1 MDYTKKIVYQSNYW
15 YNDGLR
21 KAQIRDM
28 SGAIVSLRRSLQFNR
43 ENIAARNL
51 LGLVYYGIGEVPE
64 ALVEWIISKNLRRR
78 DNIADHYINT
88 VQASAKELETINLAI
103 KKYNQCLAYCQQ
115 HGEDLAVIQ
124 LKQVVTSHPSFLKA
138 HQLLALLYLHTGQ
151 YTRARQ
157 MIRQARKLDT
167 GNEITLKYMH
177 ELTHQRG
184 KKRRRTAKKKEDAVE
199 YSLGNETI
207 IQPKHSR
214 IKEMASHLA
223 VANIFIGA
231 AIGAAIIWF
240 LVAPAVNQSQN
251 DRMND
256 QMREYS
262 DQVKSL
268 EAQVS
273 AQTRTLDNYR
283 ASGEEVEADA
293 ALAQTTLESYEN
305 LMTAVS
311 QYSSGGYGYSTM
323 ADTLLGIDR
332 DALGESGKARYD
344 ELTEQ
349 IYPSACDTEFS
360 TGTEA
365 LNVANYETAIDSFY
379 KVVRMN
385 AGYNNGQAI
394 FNLARAYM
402 GNGDN
407 ERAVRFFQRV
417 VDDYPDSEYA
427 QEAQTNIDTLQA
439 SADGEDTQ
447 ANGQGNDDQT
457 DAQGQ
462 DSGDQNSGDQNSASQ
477 NSEDQNAQGQNSEDQ
492 GSQE

>member
-1 MDYTKKIVYQSNYW
+1 MDYRKKIVYQSNYW

-28 SGAIVSLRRSLQFNR
+28 SGAIASLRRSLQFNR

-64 ALVEWIISKNLRRR
+64 ALVEWIISKNLKPR
-78 DNIADHYINT
+78 DNIADYYIRT
-88 VQASAKELETINLAI
+88 VQAAVKELETLNLAI
-103 KKYNQCLAYCQQ
+103 KKYNQCLTYCQQ
-115 HGEDLAVIQ
+115 NGEDLAIIQ
-124 LKQVVTSHPSFLKA
+124 LKQVVASHPSFLKA

-184 KKRRRTAKKKEDAVE
+184 KQRRKPSRKKEDAVE

-214 IKEMASHLA
+214 IKEMAGQLA

-240 LVAPAVNQSQN
+240 LVAPAVNQSTSN
-251 DRMND
+251 RLND
-256 QMREYS
+256 QMRNYS
-262 DQVKSL
+262 DQIQSL

-283 ASGEEVEADA
+283 ASGEALEADTA
-293 ALAQTTLESYEN
+293 QAQTTQDSYEN
-305 LMTAVS
+305 LMTVID
-311 QYSSGGYGYSTM
+311 QYDSGEYSDATM
-323 ADTLLGIDR
+323 ADTLLGVSR
-332 DALGESGKARYD
+332 DALGTEGQARYD
-344 ELTEQ
+344 ELTAE
-349 IYPSACDTEFS
+349 IYPNACDRNFS
-360 TGTEA
+360 NGTDAFEA
-365 LNVANYETAIDSFY
+365 EDYQTAIDALS

-385 AGYNNGQAI
+385 AGYNDGEAL
-394 FNLARAYM
+394 FYLARAYM
-402 GNGDN
+402 NNGDSEN
-407 ERAVRFFQRV
+407 AVTYFRRV
-417 VDDYPDSEYA
+417 VDEYGDSEYA
-427 QEAQTNIDTLQA
+427 EEAQTNLDTL
-439 SADGEDTQ
+439 SAAGET
-447 ANGQGNDDQT
+447 QT
-457 DAQGQ
+457 DG
-462 DSGDQNSGDQNSASQ
+462 
-477 NSEDQNAQGQNSEDQ
+477 NAG
-492 GSQE
+492 

>member
-64 ALVEWIISKNLRRR
+64 ALVEWIISKNLRMHN
-78 DNIADHYINT
+78 NIADYYINT

-103 KKYNQCLAYCQQ
+103 KKYNQCLTYCQQ
-115 HGEDLAVIQ
+115 NGEDLAIIQ
-124 LKQVVTSHPSFLKA
+124 LKQVVASHPSFLKA

-157 MIRQARKLDT
+157 VIRQARKLDI

-184 KKRRRTAKKKEDAVE
+184 KQRRRSEKKKEDAVE

-214 IKEMASHLA
+214 VKEMASHLA
-223 VANIFIGA
+223 VANVFIGA

-251 DRMND
+251 NRMND

-262 DQVKSL
+262 DQIKTL

-283 ASGEEVEADA
+283 ASGEEVEADTNQ
-293 ALAQTTLESYEN
+293 AQTTRDSYED
-305 LMTAVS
+305 LLTVVD
-311 QYSSGGYGYSTM
+311 QYNSGEYSYTTM
-323 ADTLLGIDR
+323 ADSLIGIDR
-332 DALGESGKARYD
+332 DSLGKSGQSRYD
-344 ELTEQ
+344 DLTDE
-349 IYPSACDTEFS
+349 IYPSACETNFA
-360 TGTEA
+360 TGSEA
-365 LNVANYETAIDSFY
+365 LSAGNYQGAVDALY

-385 AGYNNGQAI
+385 AGYNDGQAL
-394 FNLARAYM
+394 FNLAQAYM

-407 ERAVRFFQRV
+407 DNAVKYFQRV
-417 VDDYPDSEYA
+417 VDDYGDSEYA
-427 QEAQTNIDTLQA
+427 EEAQTNLDTL
-439 SADGEDTQ
+439 SAAAD
-447 ANGQGNDDQT
+447 
-457 DAQGQ
+457 
-462 DSGDQNSGDQNSASQ
+462 DSGDDASGDDTSGGDS
-477 NSEDQNAQGQNSEDQ
+477 GQ
-492 GSQE
+492 

>member
-64 ALVEWIISKNLRRR
+64 ALVEWIISKNLRTHN
-78 DNIADHYINT
+78 NIADYYINT

-115 HGEDLAVIQ
+115 NGEGLAIVQ
-124 LKQVVTSHPSFLKA
+124 LKQVVASHPSFLKA

-184 KKRRRTAKKKEDAVE
+184 KQRRRSEKKKEDAVE

-214 IKEMASHLA
+214 VKEMASHLA
-223 VANIFIGA
+223 VANVFIGA

-251 DRMND
+251 NRMND

-262 DQVKSL
+262 DQIKTL

-283 ASGEEVEADA
+283 ASGEEVEADTNQ
-293 ALAQTTLESYEN
+293 AQTTRDSYEN
-305 LMTAVS
+305 LMTVVE
-311 QYSSGGYGYSTM
+311 QYNSGEYSYTTM
-323 ADTLLGIDR
+323 ADSLIGIDR
-332 DALGESGKARYD
+332 DSLGESGKSRYD
-344 ELTEQ
+344 ELTDA
-349 IYPSACDTEFS
+349 IYPSACETNFA

-365 LNVANYETAIDSFY
+365 LSAGNYQGAVDALY

-385 AGYNNGQAI
+385 AGYNDGQAL
-394 FNLARAYM
+394 FNLAQAYM

-407 ERAVRFFQRV
+407 DNAITYFQRV
-417 VDDYPDSEYA
+417 VDDYGDSEYA
-427 QEAQTNIDTLQA
+427 EEAQTNLDTL
-439 SADGEDTQ
+439 SAAAD
-447 ANGQGNDDQT
+447 
-457 DAQGQ
+457 
-462 DSGDQNSGDQNSASQ
+462 DSGDSTSGGDSSGGD
-477 NSEDQNAQGQNSEDQ
+477 SSR
-492 GSQE
+492 

>member
-64 ALVEWIISKNLRRR
+64 ALVEWIISKNLRTHN
-78 DNIADHYINT
+78 NIADYYINT
-88 VQASAKELETINLAI
+88 VQASAKELETSNLAI

-115 HGEDLAVIQ
+115 NGEDLAIIQ
-124 LKQVVTSHPSFLKA
+124 LKQVVASHPSFLKA

-184 KKRRRTAKKKEDAVE
+184 KQRRRSEKKKEDAVE

-214 IKEMASHLA
+214 VKEMASHLA
-223 VANIFIGA
+223 VANVFIGA

-251 DRMND
+251 NRMND

-262 DQVKSL
+262 DQIKTL

-283 ASGEEVEADA
+283 ASGEEVEADTNQ
-293 ALAQTTLESYEN
+293 AQTTRDSYEN
-305 LMTAVS
+305 LMTVVE
-311 QYSSGGYGYSTM
+311 QYNSGEYSYTTM
-323 ADTLLGIDR
+323 ADSLIGIDR
-332 DALGESGKARYD
+332 DSLGESGKSRYD
-344 ELTEQ
+344 ELTDA
-349 IYPSACDTEFS
+349 IYPSACETNFA

-365 LNVANYETAIDSFY
+365 LSAGNYQGAVDALY

-385 AGYNNGQAI
+385 AGYNDGQAL
-394 FNLARAYM
+394 FNLAQAYM

-407 ERAVRFFQRV
+407 DNAITYFQRV
-417 VDDYPDSEYA
+417 VDDYGDSEYA
-427 QEAQTNIDTLQA
+427 EEAQTNLDTL
-439 SADGEDTQ
+439 SAAAD
-447 ANGQGNDDQT
+447 
-457 DAQGQ
+457 
-462 DSGDQNSGDQNSASQ
+462 DSGDSTSGGDSSGGD
-477 NSEDQNAQGQNSEDQ
+477 SSR
-492 GSQE
+492 

>member
-64 ALVEWIISKNLRRR
+64 ALVEWIISKNLRTHN
-78 DNIADHYINT
+78 NIADYYINT

-115 HGEDLAVIQ
+115 NGEDLAIIQ
-124 LKQVVTSHPSFLKA
+124 LKQVVASHPSFLKA

-184 KKRRRTAKKKEDAVE
+184 KQRRRSEKKKEDAVE

-214 IKEMASHLA
+214 VKEMASHLA
-223 VANIFIGA
+223 VANVFIGA

-251 DRMND
+251 NRMND

-262 DQVKSL
+262 DQIKTL

-283 ASGEEVEADA
+283 ASGEEVEADTNQ
-293 ALAQTTLESYEN
+293 AQTTRDSYEN
-305 LMTAVS
+305 LMTVVE
-311 QYSSGGYGYSTM
+311 QYNSGEYSYTTM
-323 ADTLLGIDR
+323 ADSLIGIDR
-332 DALGESGKARYD
+332 DSLGESGKSRYD
-344 ELTEQ
+344 ELTDA
-349 IYPSACDTEFS
+349 IYPSACETNLA

-365 LNVANYETAIDSFY
+365 LSAGNYQGAVDALY

-385 AGYNNGQAI
+385 AGYNDGQAL
-394 FNLARAYM
+394 FNLAQAYM

-407 ERAVRFFQRV
+407 DNAITYFQRV
-417 VDDYPDSEYA
+417 VDDYGDSEYA
-427 QEAQTNIDTLQA
+427 EEAQTNLDTL
-439 SADGEDTQ
+439 SAAAD
-447 ANGQGNDDQT
+447 
-457 DAQGQ
+457 
-462 DSGDQNSGDQNSASQ
+462 DSGDSTSGGDSSGGD
-477 NSEDQNAQGQNSEDQ
+477 SSR
-492 GSQE
+492 

>member
-64 ALVEWIISKNLRRR
+64 ALVEWIISKNLRSYN
-78 DNIADHYINT
+78 NIADYYINT
-88 VQASAKELETINLAI
+88 VQASARELETINLAI

-115 HGEDLAVIQ
+115 NGEDLAIIQ
-124 LKQVVTSHPSFLKA
+124 LKQVVSSHPAFLKA

-157 MIRQARKLDT
+157 MVRQARKLDT
-167 GNEITLKYMH
+167 GNELTLKYMH

-184 KKRRRTAKKKEDAVE
+184 KQRRRTGKKKEDAVE

-214 IKEMASHLA
+214 VKEMASHLA

-231 AIGAAIIWF
+231 AIGAAVIWF

-251 DRMND
+251 ERMNE
-256 QMREYS
+256 QMRSYS
-262 DQVKSL
+262 DQIKTL

-283 ASGEEVEADA
+283 ASGEEVEADTNQ
-293 ALAQTTLESYEN
+293 AQTTQDSYES
-305 LMTAVS
+305 LMTVVD
-311 QYSSGGYGYSTM
+311 QYNSGEYSYATM
-323 ADTLLGIDR
+323 ADTLIGINR
-332 DALGESGKARYD
+332 DSLGESGQARYD
-344 ELTEQ
+344 ELTNE
-349 IYPSACDTEFS
+349 IYPSACDTNFS

-365 LNVANYETAIDSFY
+365 LDAGNYQGAVDALV
-379 KVVRMN
+379 KVVSMN
-385 AGYNNGQAI
+385 AGYNDGQAL
-394 FNLARAYM
+394 FNLAQAYM

-407 ERAVRFFQRV
+407 ENAITYFQRV
-417 VDDYPDSEYA
+417 VDEYGDSEYA
-427 QEAQTNIDTLQA
+427 GEAQTNLDTL
-439 SADGEDTQ
+439 SAAAADTSS
-447 ANGQGNDDQT
+447 GDSSSDT
-457 DAQGQ
+457 T
-462 DSGDQNSGDQNSASQ
+462 DSGDSG
-477 NSEDQNAQGQNSEDQ
+477 E
-492 GSQE
+492 

>member
-64 ALVEWIISKNLRRR
+64 ALVEWIISKNLRMHN
-78 DNIADHYINT
+78 NIADYYINT

-115 HGEDLAVIQ
+115 NGEDLAIIQ
-124 LKQVVTSHPSFLKA
+124 LKQVVASHPSFLKA

-184 KKRRRTAKKKEDAVE
+184 KQRRRSEKKKEDAVE

-214 IKEMASHLA
+214 VKEMASHLA
-223 VANIFIGA
+223 VANVFIGA

-251 DRMND
+251 NRMND

-262 DQVKSL
+262 DQIKTL

-283 ASGEEVEADA
+283 ASGEEVEADTNQ
-293 ALAQTTLESYEN
+293 AQTTRDSYEN
-305 LMTAVS
+305 LMTVVE
-311 QYSSGGYGYSTM
+311 QYNSGEYSYTTM
-323 ADTLLGIDR
+323 ADSLIGIDR
-332 DALGESGKARYD
+332 DSLGESGKSRYD
-344 ELTEQ
+344 ELTDA
-349 IYPSACDTEFS
+349 IYPSACETNFA

-365 LNVANYETAIDSFY
+365 LSAGNYQGAVDALY

-385 AGYNNGQAI
+385 AGYNDGQAL
-394 FNLARAYM
+394 FNLAQAYM

-407 ERAVRFFQRV
+407 DNAITYFQRV
-417 VDDYPDSEYA
+417 VDDYGDSEYA
-427 QEAQTNIDTLQA
+427 EEAQTNLDTL
-439 SADGEDTQ
+439 SAAAD
-447 ANGQGNDDQT
+447 
-457 DAQGQ
+457 
-462 DSGDQNSGDQNSASQ
+462 DSGDSTSGGDSSGGD
-477 NSEDQNAQGQNSEDQ
+477 SSR
-492 GSQE
+492 

>member
-64 ALVEWIISKNLRRR
+64 ALVEWIISKNLRTHN
-78 DNIADHYINT
+78 NIADYYINT

-115 HGEDLAVIQ
+115 NGEDLAIIQ
-124 LKQVVTSHPSFLKA
+124 LKQVVASHPSFLKA

-184 KKRRRTAKKKEDAVE
+184 KQRRRSEKKKEDAVE

-214 IKEMASHLA
+214 VKEMASHLA
-223 VANIFIGA
+223 VANVFIGA

-251 DRMND
+251 NRMND

-262 DQVKSL
+262 DQIKTL

-283 ASGEEVEADA
+283 ASGEEVEADTNQ
-293 ALAQTTLESYEN
+293 AQTTRDSYEN
-305 LMTAVS
+305 LMTVVE
-311 QYSSGGYGYSTM
+311 QYNSGEYSYTTM
-323 ADTLLGIDR
+323 ADSLIGIDR
-332 DALGESGKARYD
+332 DSLGKSGQSRYD
-344 ELTEQ
+344 DLTDA
-349 IYPSACDTEFS
+349 IYPSACETNFA
-360 TGTEA
+360 TGSEA
-365 LNVANYETAIDSFY
+365 LSAGNYQGAVDALY

-385 AGYNNGQAI
+385 AGYNDGQAL
-394 FNLARAYM
+394 FNLAQAYM

-407 ERAVRFFQRV
+407 DNAVKYFQRV
-417 VDDYPDSEYA
+417 VDDYGDSEYA
-427 QEAQTNIDTLQA
+427 EEAQTNLDTL
-439 SADGEDTQ
+439 SAAAD
-447 ANGQGNDDQT
+447 
-457 DAQGQ
+457 
-462 DSGDQNSGDQNSASQ
+462 DSGDDSSGDDTSGG
-477 NSEDQNAQGQNSEDQ
+477 DGGQ
-492 GSQE
+492 

>member
-64 ALVEWIISKNLRRR
+64 ALVEWIISKNLRTHN
-78 DNIADHYINT
+78 NIADYYINT

-115 HGEDLAVIQ
+115 NGEDLAIIQ
-124 LKQVVTSHPSFLKA
+124 LKQVVASHPSFLKA

-184 KKRRRTAKKKEDAVE
+184 KQRRRSEKKKEDAVE

-214 IKEMASHLA
+214 VKEMASHLA
-223 VANIFIGA
+223 VANVFIGA

-251 DRMND
+251 NRMND

-262 DQVKSL
+262 DQIKTL

-283 ASGEEVEADA
+283 ASGEEVEADTNQ
-293 ALAQTTLESYEN
+293 AQTTRDSYEN
-305 LMTAVS
+305 LMTVVE
-311 QYSSGGYGYSTM
+311 QYNSGEYSYTTM
-323 ADTLLGIDR
+323 ADSLIGIDR
-332 DALGESGKARYD
+332 DSLGESGKSRYD
-344 ELTEQ
+344 ELTDA
-349 IYPSACDTEFS
+349 IYPSACETNFA

-365 LNVANYETAIDSFY
+365 LSAGNYQGAVDALY

-385 AGYNNGQAI
+385 AGYNDGQAL
-394 FNLARAYM
+394 FNLAQAYM

-407 ERAVRFFQRV
+407 DNAITYFQRV
-417 VDDYPDSEYA
+417 VDDYGDSEYA
-427 QEAQTNIDTLQA
+427 EEAQTNLDTL
-439 SADGEDTQ
+439 SAAAD
-447 ANGQGNDDQT
+447 
-457 DAQGQ
+457 
-462 DSGDQNSGDQNSASQ
+462 DSGDDSSGDDTSGG
-477 NSEDQNAQGQNSEDQ
+477 DGGQ
-492 GSQE
+492 

>member
-1 MDYTKKIVYQSNYW
+1 MDYRKKIVYQSNYW

-64 ALVEWIISKNLRRR
+64 ALVEWIISKNFRAH
-78 DNIADHYINT
+78 DNIADYYINK

-103 KKYNQCLAYCQQ
+103 KKYNQCLAYCRQN
-115 HGEDLAVIQ
+115 GEDLAVIQ
-124 LKQVVTSHPSFLKA
+124 LKQVVASHPSFLKA

-167 GNEITLKYMH
+167 GNEITMKYMH

-184 KKRRRTAKKKEDAVE
+184 KQRRKASKKKEDAVE

-214 IKEMASHLA
+214 IREMASHLA

-240 LVAPAVNQSQN
+240 LVAPAVNQSTS
-251 DRMND
+251 DRLND
-256 QMREYS
+256 QMRDYS
-262 DQVKSL
+262 DQIQSL

-283 ASGEEVEADA
+283 ASGEALEADTTQ
-293 ALAQTTLESYEN
+293 AQTTRDSYEN
-305 LMTAVS
+305 LMAVVE
-311 QYSSGGYGYSTM
+311 QYDSGEYSDATM
-323 ADTLLGIDR
+323 ADTLLGVSR
-332 DALGESGKARYD
+332 DALGESGQARYD
-344 ELTEQ
+344 ELAAE
-349 IYPSACDTEFS
+349 IFPNACESNFS
-360 TGTEA
+360 DGEDALEA
-365 LNVANYETAIDSFY
+365 GNYQAAIDALY
-379 KVVRMN
+379 KVVRMD
-385 AGYNNGQAI
+385 AGYNDGEAL
-394 FNLARAYM
+394 FDLAQAYM
-402 GNGDN
+402 NNGDN
-407 ERAVRFFQRV
+407 ENAITYFQRV
-417 VDDYPDSEYA
+417 VDEYGDSDYA
-427 QEAQTNIDTLQA
+427 GEAQTNLDTL
-439 SADGEDTQ
+439 SA
-447 ANGQGNDDQT
+447 AAQT
-457 DAQGQ
+457 DEAAG
-462 DSGDQNSGDQNSASQ
+462 
-477 NSEDQNAQGQNSEDQ
+477 
-492 GSQE
+492 

>member
-64 ALVEWIISKNLRRR
+64 ALVEWIISKNLRTHN
-78 DNIADHYINT
+78 NIADYYINT

-115 HGEDLAVIQ
+115 NGEDLAIIQ
-124 LKQVVTSHPSFLKA
+124 LKQVVASHPSFLKA

-184 KKRRRTAKKKEDAVE
+184 KQRRRSEKKKEDAVE

-214 IKEMASHLA
+214 VKEMASHLA
-223 VANIFIGA
+223 VANVFIGA

-251 DRMND
+251 NRMND

-262 DQVKSL
+262 DQIKTL

-283 ASGEEVEADA
+283 ASGEEVEADTNQ
-293 ALAQTTLESYEN
+293 AQTTRDSYEN
-305 LMTAVS
+305 LMTVVE
-311 QYSSGGYGYSTM
+311 QYNSGEYSYTTM
-323 ADTLLGIDR
+323 ADSLIGIDR
-332 DALGESGKARYD
+332 DSLGESGKSRYD
-344 ELTEQ
+344 ELTDA
-349 IYPSACDTEFS
+349 IYPSACETNFA

-365 LNVANYETAIDSFY
+365 LSAGNYQGAVDALY

-385 AGYNNGQAI
+385 AGYNDGQAL
-394 FNLARAYM
+394 FNLAQAYM

-407 ERAVRFFQRV
+407 DNAVKYFQRV
-417 VDDYPDSEYA
+417 VDDYGDSEYA
-427 QEAQTNIDTLQA
+427 EEAQTNLDTL
-439 SADGEDTQ
+439 SAAAD
-447 ANGQGNDDQT
+447 
-457 DAQGQ
+457 
-462 DSGDQNSGDQNSASQ
+462 DSGDSTSGGDSSGGD
-477 NSEDQNAQGQNSEDQ
+477 SSR
-492 GSQE
+492 

>member
-64 ALVEWIISKNLRRR
+64 ALVEWIISKNLRSYN
-78 DNIADHYINT
+78 NIADYYINT
-88 VQASAKELETINLAI
+88 VQASARELETINLAI

-115 HGEDLAVIQ
+115 NGEDLAIIQ
-124 LKQVVTSHPSFLKA
+124 LKQVVSSHPTFLKA

-157 MIRQARKLDT
+157 MVRQARKLDT
-167 GNEITLKYMH
+167 GNELTLKYMH

-184 KKRRRTAKKKEDAVE
+184 KQRRRTGKKKEDAVE

-214 IKEMASHLA
+214 VKEMASHLA

-231 AIGAAIIWF
+231 AIGAAVIWF

-251 DRMND
+251 ERMND
-256 QMREYS
+256 QMRNYS
-262 DQVKSL
+262 DQIKTL

-293 ALAQTTLESYEN
+293 NQAQTTQDSYES
-305 LMTAVS
+305 LMTVVD
-311 QYSSGGYGYSTM
+311 QYNSGEYSYATM
-323 ADTLLGIDR
+323 ADTLIGINR
-332 DALGESGKARYD
+332 DSLGESGQARYD
-344 ELTEQ
+344 EGVRRGYTNGYLRKSVVKDPVRRGNTGDNTPAMLYTEIVPGEQ
-349 IYPSACDTEFS
+349 I
-360 TGTEA
+360 
-365 LNVANYETAIDSFY
+365 
-379 KVVRMN
+379 KVTVGPKGFGSENTLDWSISPADPVHVR
-385 AGYNNGQAI
+385 
-394 FNLARAYM
+394 
-402 GNGDN
+402 
-407 ERAVRFFQRV
+407 
-417 VDDYPDSEYA
+417 S
-427 QEAQTNIDTLQA
+427 
-439 SADGEDTQ
+439 
-447 ANGQGNDDQT
+447 
-457 DAQGQ
+457 
-462 DSGDQNSGDQNSASQ
+462 
-477 NSEDQNAQGQNSEDQ
+477 
-492 GSQE
+492 

>member
-43 ENIAARNL
+43 ENIAARTL

-64 ALVEWIISKNLRRR
+64 ALVEWIISKNLRTHN
-78 DNIADHYINT
+78 NIADYYINT

-115 HGEDLAVIQ
+115 NGEDLAIIQ
-124 LKQVVTSHPSFLKA
+124 LKQVVASHPSFLKA

-184 KKRRRTAKKKEDAVE
+184 KQRRRSEKKKEDAVE

-214 IKEMASHLA
+214 VKEMASHLA
-223 VANIFIGA
+223 VANVFIGA

-251 DRMND
+251 NRMND

-262 DQVKSL
+262 DQIKTL

-283 ASGEEVEADA
+283 ASGEEVEADTNQ
-293 ALAQTTLESYEN
+293 AQTTRDSYEN
-305 LMTAVS
+305 LMTVVE
-311 QYSSGGYGYSTM
+311 QYNSGEYSYTTM
-323 ADTLLGIDR
+323 ADSLIGIDR
-332 DALGESGKARYD
+332 DSLGESGKSRYD
-344 ELTEQ
+344 ELTDA
-349 IYPSACDTEFS
+349 IYPSACETNFA

-365 LNVANYETAIDSFY
+365 LSAGNYQGAVDALY

-385 AGYNNGQAI
+385 AGYNDGQAL
-394 FNLARAYM
+394 FNLAQAYM

-407 ERAVRFFQRV
+407 DNAITYFQRV
-417 VDDYPDSEYA
+417 VDDYGDSEYEE
-427 QEAQTNIDTLQA
+427 EAQTNLDTL
-439 SADGEDTQ
+439 SAAAD
-447 ANGQGNDDQT
+447 
-457 DAQGQ
+457 
-462 DSGDQNSGDQNSASQ
+462 DSGDSTSGGDSSGGD
-477 NSEDQNAQGQNSEDQ
+477 SSR
-492 GSQE
+492 

>member
-64 ALVEWIISKNLRRR
+64 ALVEWIISKNLRTHN
-78 DNIADHYINT
+78 NIADYYINT

-115 HGEDLAVIQ
+115 NGEDLAIIQ
-124 LKQVVTSHPSFLKA
+124 LKQVVASHPSFLKA

-184 KKRRRTAKKKEDAVE
+184 KQRRRSEKKKEDAVE

-214 IKEMASHLA
+214 VKEMASHLA
-223 VANIFIGA
+223 VANVFIGA

-251 DRMND
+251 NRMND

-262 DQVKSL
+262 DQIKTL

-283 ASGEEVEADA
+283 ASGEEVEADTNQ
-293 ALAQTTLESYEN
+293 AQTTRDSYEN
-305 LMTAVS
+305 LMTVVE
-311 QYSSGGYGYSTM
+311 QYNSSEYSYTTM
-323 ADTLLGIDR
+323 ADSLIGIDR
-332 DALGESGKARYD
+332 DSLGESGKSRYD
-344 ELTEQ
+344 ELTDA
-349 IYPSACDTEFS
+349 IYPSACETNFA

-365 LNVANYETAIDSFY
+365 LSAGNYQGAVDALY

-385 AGYNNGQAI
+385 AGYNDGQAL
-394 FNLARAYM
+394 FNLAQAYM

-407 ERAVRFFQRV
+407 DNAITYFQRV
-417 VDDYPDSEYA
+417 VDDYGDSEYA
-427 QEAQTNIDTLQA
+427 EEAQTNLDTL
-439 SADGEDTQ
+439 SAAAD
-447 ANGQGNDDQT
+447 
-457 DAQGQ
+457 
-462 DSGDQNSGDQNSASQ
+462 DSGDSTSGGDSSGGD
-477 NSEDQNAQGQNSEDQ
+477 SSR
-492 GSQE
+492 

>member
-51 LGLVYYGIGEVPE
+51 LDLVYYGIGEVPE
-64 ALVEWIISKNLRRR
+64 ALVEWIISKNLRTHN
-78 DNIADHYINT
+78 NIADYYINT

-115 HGEDLAVIQ
+115 NGEDLAIIQ
-124 LKQVVTSHPSFLKA
+124 LKQVVASHPSFLKA
-138 HQLLALLYLHTGQ
+138 HQLLALLYLHTGR

-157 MIRQARKLDT
+157 MVRQARKLDT

-184 KKRRRTAKKKEDAVE
+184 KQRRRSEKKKEDAVE

-214 IKEMASHLA
+214 VKEMASHLA
-223 VANIFIGA
+223 VANVFIGA

-251 DRMND
+251 NRMND

-262 DQVKSL
+262 DQIKTL

-283 ASGEEVEADA
+283 ASGEEVEADTNQ
-293 ALAQTTLESYEN
+293 AQTTRDSYEN
-305 LMTAVS
+305 LMTVVE
-311 QYSSGGYGYSTM
+311 QYNSGEYSYTTM
-323 ADTLLGIDR
+323 ADSLIGIDR
-332 DALGESGKARYD
+332 DSLGESGKSRYD
-344 ELTEQ
+344 ELTDA
-349 IYPSACDTEFS
+349 IYLSACETNFA

-365 LNVANYETAIDSFY
+365 LSAGNYQGAVDALY

-385 AGYNNGQAI
+385 AGYNDGQAL
-394 FNLARAYM
+394 FNLAQAYM

-407 ERAVRFFQRV
+407 DNAITYFQRV
-417 VDDYPDSEYA
+417 VDDYGDSEYA
-427 QEAQTNIDTLQA
+427 EEAQTNLDTL
-439 SADGEDTQ
+439 SAAAD
-447 ANGQGNDDQT
+447 
-457 DAQGQ
+457 
-462 DSGDQNSGDQNSASQ
+462 DSGDSTSGGDSSGGD
-477 NSEDQNAQGQNSEDQ
+477 SSR
-492 GSQE
+492 

>member
-21 KAQIRDM
+21 KARTRDM
-28 SGAIVSLRRSLQFNR
+28 SGAIASLRRSLQFNR

-64 ALVEWIISKNLRRR
+64 ALVEWIISKNLRSYN
-78 DNIADHYINT
+78 NIADYYINT

-115 HGEDLAVIQ
+115 NGEDLAIIQ
-124 LKQVVTSHPSFLKA
+124 LKQVVSSHPTFLKA

-157 MIRQARKLDT
+157 MVRQARKLDT
-167 GNEITLKYMH
+167 GNELTLKYMH

-184 KKRRRTAKKKEDAVE
+184 KQRRRAEKKKEDAVE

-214 IKEMASHLA
+214 VKAMASHLA

-231 AIGAAIIWF
+231 AIGAAVIWF
-240 LVAPAVNQSQN
+240 LVAPAVNQAQN
-251 DRMND
+251 DRMNN
-256 QMREYS
+256 QMRNYS
-262 DQVKSL
+262 DQIKSL

-283 ASGEEVEADA
+283 ASGEEVEADTNQ
-293 ALAQTTLESYEN
+293 AQSTRDSYEN
-305 LMTAVS
+305 LMTVVEQYNS
-311 QYSSGGYGYSTM
+311 GQYSYSAM
-323 ADTLLGIDR
+323 ADSLIGINR
-332 DALGESGKARYD
+332 DYLGESGQKRYD
-344 ELTEQ
+344 QLTEE
-349 IYPSACDTEFS
+349 IYPGACDTNFS
-360 TGTEA
+360 TGKDA
-365 LNVANYETAIDSFY
+365 LDAGNYQGAVDALY

-385 AGYNNGQAI
+385 AGYNDGQAL
-394 FNLARAYM
+394 FNLAQAYM

-407 ERAVRFFQRV
+407 ENAITYFRRV
-417 VDDYPDSEYA
+417 VDEYGDSEYA
-427 QEAQTNIDTLQA
+427 KEAQSNLDSL
-439 SADGEDTQ
+439 SAAADSTSSDS
-447 ANGQGNDDQT
+447 DSS
-457 DAQGQ
+457 
-462 DSGDQNSGDQNSASQ
+462 DSGS
-477 NSEDQNAQGQNSEDQ
+477 SE
-492 GSQE
+492 

>member
-64 ALVEWIISKNLRRR
+64 ALVEWIISKNLRTHN
-78 DNIADHYINT
+78 NIADYYINT

-115 HGEDLAVIQ
+115 NGEDLAIIQ
-124 LKQVVTSHPSFLKA
+124 LKQVVASHPSFLKA

-184 KKRRRTAKKKEDAVE
+184 KQRRRSEKKKEDAVE

-214 IKEMASHLA
+214 VKEMASHLA
-223 VANIFIGA
+223 VANVFIGA

-251 DRMND
+251 NRMND

-262 DQVKSL
+262 DQIKTL

-283 ASGEEVEADA
+283 ASGEEVEADTNQ
-293 ALAQTTLESYEN
+293 AQTTRDSYEN
-305 LMTAVS
+305 LLTVVD
-311 QYSSGGYGYSTM
+311 QYNSGEYSYTTM
-323 ADTLLGIDR
+323 ADSLIGIDR
-332 DALGESGKARYD
+332 DSLGKSGQSRYD
-344 ELTEQ
+344 DLTDE
-349 IYPSACDTEFS
+349 IYPSACETNFA
-360 TGTEA
+360 TGSEA
-365 LNVANYETAIDSFY
+365 LSAGNYQGAVDALY

-385 AGYNNGQAI
+385 AGYNDGQAL
-394 FNLARAYM
+394 FNLAQAYM

-407 ERAVRFFQRV
+407 DNAVKYFQRV
-417 VDDYPDSEYA
+417 VDDYGDSEYA
-427 QEAQTNIDTLQA
+427 EEAQTNLDTL
-439 SADGEDTQ
+439 SAAAD
-447 ANGQGNDDQT
+447 
-457 DAQGQ
+457 
-462 DSGDQNSGDQNSASQ
+462 DSGDDSSGDDTSGG
-477 NSEDQNAQGQNSEDQ
+477 DGGQ
-492 GSQE
+492 

>member
-64 ALVEWIISKNLRRR
+64 ALVEWIISKNLRTHN
-78 DNIADHYINT
+78 NIADYYINT

-115 HGEDLAVIQ
+115 NGEDLAIIQ
-124 LKQVVTSHPSFLKA
+124 LKQVVASHPSFLKA

-184 KKRRRTAKKKEDAVE
+184 KQRRRSEKKKEDAVE

-214 IKEMASHLA
+214 VKEMASHLA
-223 VANIFIGA
+223 VANVFIGA

-251 DRMND
+251 NRMND

-262 DQVKSL
+262 DQIKTL

-283 ASGEEVEADA
+283 ASGEEVEADTNQ
-293 ALAQTTLESYEN
+293 AQTTRDSYEN
-305 LMTAVS
+305 LMTVVE
-311 QYSSGGYGYSTM
+311 QYNSGEYSYTTM
-323 ADTLLGIDR
+323 ADSLIGIDR
-332 DALGESGKARYD
+332 DSLGESGKSRYD
-344 ELTEQ
+344 ELTDA
-349 IYPSACDTEFS
+349 IYLSACETNFA

-365 LNVANYETAIDSFY
+365 LSAGNYQGAVDALY

-385 AGYNNGQAI
+385 AGYNDGQAL
-394 FNLARAYM
+394 FNLAQAYM

-407 ERAVRFFQRV
+407 DNAITYFQRV
-417 VDDYPDSEYA
+417 VDDYGDSEYA
-427 QEAQTNIDTLQA
+427 EEAQTNLDTL
-439 SADGEDTQ
+439 SAAAD
-447 ANGQGNDDQT
+447 
-457 DAQGQ
+457 
-462 DSGDQNSGDQNSASQ
+462 DSGDSTSGGDSSGGD
-477 NSEDQNAQGQNSEDQ
+477 SSR
-492 GSQE
+492 

>member
-64 ALVEWIISKNLRRR
+64 ALVEWIISKNLRTHN
-78 DNIADHYINT
+78 NIADYYINT

-115 HGEDLAVIQ
+115 NGEDLAIIQ
-124 LKQVVTSHPSFLKA
+124 LKQVVASHPSFLKA

-184 KKRRRTAKKKEDAVE
+184 KQRRRSEKKKEDAVE

-214 IKEMASHLA
+214 VKEMASHLA
-223 VANIFIGA
+223 VANVFIGA

-251 DRMND
+251 NRMND

-262 DQVKSL
+262 DQIKTL

-283 ASGEEVEADA
+283 ASGEEVEADTNQ
-293 ALAQTTLESYEN
+293 AQTTRDSYEN
-305 LMTAVS
+305 LMTVVE
-311 QYSSGGYGYSTM
+311 QYNSGEYSYTTM
-323 ADTLLGIDR
+323 ADSLIGIDR
-332 DALGESGKARYD
+332 DSLGESGKSRYD
-344 ELTEQ
+344 ELTDA
-349 IYPSACDTEFS
+349 IYPSACETNFA

-365 LNVANYETAIDSFY
+365 LSAGNYQGAVDALY

-385 AGYNNGQAI
+385 AGYNDGQAL
-394 FNLARAYM
+394 FNLAQAYM

-407 ERAVRFFQRV
+407 DNAITYFQRV
-417 VDDYPDSEYA
+417 VDDYGDSEYA
-427 QEAQTNIDTLQA
+427 EEAQTNLDTLSVA
-439 SADGEDTQ
+439 AD
-447 ANGQGNDDQT
+447 
-457 DAQGQ
+457 
-462 DSGDQNSGDQNSASQ
+462 DSGDSTSGGDSSGGD
-477 NSEDQNAQGQNSEDQ
+477 SSR
-492 GSQE
+492 